1 MNAIVTGIFRATDNG
16 LVADLLAKKA
26 LIEAVEKNPL
36 GPVGLSCGGS
46 SCSADEALC
55 GLGIIDCGVPG
66 IPCPC
71 QRNNSTCGGNLV
83 TGLKG
88 LSGLN
93 GTVDDLLGSVTS
105 SMGDW
110 KTWALVGG
118 GILALV
124 MLTGGGGSQRRAEL
138 AAAKAQY
145 RSKVATIRASR
156 PRRYQKY
163 V

>member
-1 MNAIVTGIFRATDNG
+1 MDAIVTGIFKSNDNG
-16 LVADLLAKKA
+16 VVADILARRALL
-26 LIEAVEKNPL
+26 EAATKNPL
-36 GPVGLSCGGS
+36 GPVGLACGCS
-46 SCSADEALC
+46 SEPPKDDLC

-71 QRNNSTCGGNLV
+71 ERGIGTCGGNQV
-83 TGLKG
+83 TGLLG
-88 LSGLN
+88 LAGLN

-105 SMGDW
+105 SMGNW
-110 KTWALVGG
+110 TTWAMVGAG
-118 GILALV
+118 VLALV

-138 AAAKAQY
+138 TAARAQY
-145 RSKVATIRASR
+145 ASKVASIRASR